1 MYVRVR
7 NRKTRS
13 RTPHDERASDSE
25 LVELCTRG
33 TARDSADFRSLCLKK
48 QSELAARL
56 IPEFRTWNL
65 GNWPSPA
72 CKDVLLDRAR
82 ADKPE
87 LRRESDIDAQ
97 EAHL

>member
-1 MYVRVR
+1 MELPISANWGKYLGLR
-7 NRKTRS
+7 
-13 RTPHDERASDSE
+13 ERPVSPD
-25 LVELCTRG
+25 
-33 TARDSADFRSLCLKK
+33 
-48 QSELAARL
+48 RL